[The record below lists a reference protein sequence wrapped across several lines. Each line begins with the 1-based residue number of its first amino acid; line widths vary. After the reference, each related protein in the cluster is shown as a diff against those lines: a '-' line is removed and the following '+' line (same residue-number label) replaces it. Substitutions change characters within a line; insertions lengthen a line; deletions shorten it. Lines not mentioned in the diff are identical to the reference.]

1 MPKILGAEYC
11 AGVGSGTVSRGALAG
26 GYPQVLQANAGGAS
40 WWSGRVI
47 YQHDTP
53 SGSFLEA
60 DGHEQIDPKGASR
73 LDAGGQVWA
82 ARLEGDGYRDS
93 LGRTDAGWNV
103 GGVGPDGTVGV
114 IDYASGR
121 GLTLLAPGGKAVVPD
136 AYPDRQIV
144 QVLGAGVAAWTENGN
159 QTIRSVGIDAR
170 LEFLTHVGFWL
181 RVVRFR
187 GGWWLAYQDE
197 HDRTL
202 FHEAGRSTGYILAM
216 GNAFGLDVSS
226 DGFAVYSISE
236 GEAPGDIRTVRIAD
250 LPIVELA
257 VRDGGNTGGGNGG
270 HEPGGGTG
278 GGRMRL
284 VPITQA
290 DFAGAEIINGPQG
303 IKGWAEVGNV
313 TLVRFTGGQML
324 CDFSF
329 RRVLPP
335 VFPGGGVPQQ
345 PEKRPA
351 STDIGPRDPIRFC
364 DVLFC
369 KTDDGRTRG
378 IVFARDHHDD
388 EAPFEATKDIS
399 HWAADV
405 FRRTPLEGVDY
416 REGDSVGIAFFAG
429 SPYRTRDDEP
439 EAVGTKHWRTNM
451 AIVQISTNKEYS
463 WAPMPLPEG
472 GDSGGGSGDGGHTGG
487 GGDTGGTD
495 AALAARVGVHDQQI
509 GDILRFIDGP
519 GGIREYMKAHAGSGQ
534 TVDLGPLTERVAA
547 LEQTDKQAAHKGDR
561 VTTVAKL
568 PIYGNVA
575 LHGTIDKE

>member
-26 GYPQVLQANAGGAS
+26 GYPQVLQTSAGGAS

-47 YQHDTP
+47 YQRDTP
-53 SGSFLEA
+53 GRSFLEA
-60 DGHEQIDPKGASR
+60 DGHEEIDPKGASR

-93 LGRTDAGWNV
+93 FGRTDAGWNV

-121 GLTLLAPGGKAVVPD
+121 GLTLLAPGGKAVVQD

-335 VFPGGGVPQQ
+335 VFPGGGVRSSPRSARRQRTSDLAIRSVSVTCCSARLTMGARAGSCLPGTITTTRRRSKPRRHQ
-345 PEKRPA
+345 PLGGRCVPA
-351 STDIGPRDPIRFC
+351 HAARRRGLPR
-364 DVLFC
+364 
-369 KTDDGRTRG
+369 
-378 IVFARDHHDD
+378 
-388 EAPFEATKDIS
+388 
-399 HWAADV
+399 
-405 FRRTPLEGVDY
+405 
-416 REGDSVGIAFFAG
+416 GDSVGIAFFAG

-509 GDILRFIDGP
+509 GDILRFIDGE
-519 GGIREYMKAHAGSGQ
+519 GGIRQFMKAHAGSGQ

-547 LEQTDKQAAHKGDR
+547 LEGADKQTAHKGDR
-561 VTTVAKL
+561 VTVGAKL
-568 PIYGNVA
+568 PIYGNVS
-575 LHGTIDKE
+575 LHGTIDRE